1 MKLKDELEQTQSLL
15 MQSEIKIEEEIQAKE
30 NYKNKYEDALKEASS
45 YQQIS
50 ITKENIISKQ
60 KEMAEFS
67 DEKICNLLKIKEDL
81 EIKLKTLI
89 NSNLIF
95 I

>member
-67 DEKICNLLKIKEDL
+67 DEKICNLLKIK
-81 EIKLKTLI
+81 
-89 NSNLIF
+89 
-95 I
+95 